1 MSKQQPDT
9 ETAQPRSSRHFTQE
23 DFKRVMLFFANID
36 LLGKT
41 IDAMK
46 GTPFYSQRTKY
57 LINTLENE
65 LDMHMKRFI
74 QAMPDIAYRRDWVN
88 MQEICIDYLGAI
100 YETDIGKM
108 PEFLAFIKAYRRG
121 EIEVIKDEIA

>member
-1 MSKQQPDT
+1 MSKPTDT
-9 ETAQPRSSRHFTQE
+9 ETAQPRASKQFTQE

-46 GTPFYSQRTKY
+46 GTPFYSQRLKN
-57 LINTLENE
+57 LLNGLEGE
-65 LDMHMKRFI
+65 LEAQMKRFI
-74 QAMPDIAYRRDWVN
+74 QAMPEVAYTQDWVN
-88 MQEICIDYLGAI
+88 MQQICIDYLGAI

-121 EIEVIKDEIA
+121 EIEVTND

>member
-1 MSKQQPDT
+1 MKADIDT
-9 ETAQPRSSRHFTQE
+9 PQPRAAKQFTQE

-46 GTPFYSQRTKY
+46 GTPFYSQRLKN
-57 LINTLENE
+57 LLNGLEGE
-65 LDMHMKRFI
+65 LEAQMKRFI
-74 QAMPDIAYRRDWVN
+74 QAMPEVAYTQDWVN
-88 MQEICIDYLGAI
+88 MQQICIDYLGAI
-100 YETDIGKM
+100 YETDIGKI

-121 EIEVIKDEIA
+121 EIEVTND

>member
-1 MSKQQPDT
+1 MSKQPDI
-9 ETAQPRSSRHFTQE
+9 ETAQPRASKQFTQE

-46 GTPFYSQRTKY
+46 GTPFYSQRLKN
-57 LINTLENE
+57 LLNGLEGE
-65 LDMHMKRFI
+65 LDIQMKRFI
-74 QAMPDIAYRRDWVN
+74 QAMPEVAYTQDWVN
-88 MQEICIDYLGAI
+88 MQQICIDYLGAI

-108 PEFLAFIKAYRRG
+108 PEFLAFIKAYRKG
-121 EIEVIKDEIA
+121 EIEVTTDEA

>member
-1 MSKQQPDT
+1 MKADIDT
-9 ETAQPRSSRHFTQE
+9 PQPRAAKQFTQE

-46 GTPFYSQRTKY
+46 GTPFYAQRTKN
-57 LINTLENE
+57 LINGLEADLNT
-65 LDMHMKRFI
+65 HMKRFI
-74 QAMPDIAYRRDWVN
+74 ELMPEVAYTQDWVN
-88 MQEICIDYLGAI
+88 MQQICIDYLGAI
-100 YETDIGKM
+100 YETDIGKI

-121 EIEVIKDEIA
+121 EIEVTND

>member
-1 MSKQQPDT
+1 MNKQPDI
-9 ETAQPRSSRHFTQE
+9 ETAQPRASKQFTQE

-46 GTPFYSQRTKY
+46 GTPFYSQRLKN
-57 LINTLENE
+57 LLNGLEGE
-65 LDMHMKRFI
+65 LEAQMKRFI
-74 QAMPDIAYRRDWVN
+74 QAMPEIAYTQDWVN
-88 MQEICIDYLGAI
+88 MQQICIDYLGAI

>member
-1 MSKQQPDT
+1 MNKQPDI
-9 ETAQPRSSRHFTQE
+9 ETAQPRASKQFTQE

-46 GTPFYSQRTKY
+46 GTPFYSQRLKN
-57 LINTLENE
+57 LLNGLEGE
-65 LDMHMKRFI
+65 LEAQMKRFI
-74 QAMPDIAYRRDWVN
+74 QAMPEIAYTQDWVN
-88 MQEICIDYLGAI
+88 MQQICIDYLGAI
-100 YETDIGKM
+100 YETDIGKI

-121 EIEVIKDEIA
+121 EIEVTND

>member
-1 MSKQQPDT
+1 MNKQPDI
-9 ETAQPRSSRHFTQE
+9 ETAQPRASKQFTQE

-46 GTPFYSQRTKY
+46 GTPFYSQRLKNM
-57 LINTLENE
+57 LNGLEGE
-65 LDMHMKRFI
+65 LEAQMKRFI
-74 QAMPDIAYRRDWVN
+74 QAMPEVAYTQDWVN
-88 MQEICIDYLGAI
+88 MQQICIDYLGAI

-121 EIEVIKDEIA
+121 EIEVTND

>member
-1 MSKQQPDT
+1 MNKQPDI
-9 ETAQPRSSRHFTQE
+9 ETAQPRASKQFTQE

-46 GTPFYSQRTKY
+46 GTPFYSQRLKN
-57 LINTLENE
+57 LLNGLEGE
-65 LDMHMKRFI
+65 LEAQMKRFI
-74 QAMPDIAYRRDWVN
+74 QAMPEIAYTQDWIN
-88 MQEICIDYLGAI
+88 MQQICIDYLGAI

-121 EIEVIKDEIA
+121 EIEVTND

>member
-1 MSKQQPDT
+1 MSKQPDI
-9 ETAQPRSSRHFTQE
+9 ETAQPRASKQFTQE

-46 GTPFYSQRTKY
+46 GTPFYSQRLKN
-57 LINTLENE
+57 LLNGLEGE
-65 LDMHMKRFI
+65 LDIQMKRFI
-74 QAMPDIAYRRDWVN
+74 QAMPDVAYTQDWVN
-88 MQEICIDYLGAI
+88 MQQICIDYLGAI

-108 PEFLAFIKAYRRG
+108 PEFLAFIKAYRKG
-121 EIEVIKDEIA
+121 EIEVTTDEA

>member
-1 MSKQQPDT
+1 MNKQPDI
-9 ETAQPRSSRHFTQE
+9 ETSQPRAAKHFTQE

-46 GTPFYSQRTKY
+46 GTPFYSQRLKN
-57 LINTLENE
+57 LLNGLEGE
-65 LDMHMKRFI
+65 LEAQMKRFI
-74 QAMPDIAYRRDWVN
+74 QAMPEIAYTQDWIN
-88 MQEICIDYLGAI
+88 MQQICIDYLGAI

-121 EIEVIKDEIA
+121 EIEVTND

>member
-1 MSKQQPDT
+1 MNKQPDI
-9 ETAQPRSSRHFTQE
+9 ETAQPRASKQFTQE

-46 GTPFYSQRTKY
+46 GTPFYSQRLKN
-57 LINTLENE
+57 LLNGLEGE
-65 LDMHMKRFI
+65 LEAQMKRFI
-74 QAMPDIAYRRDWVN
+74 QAMPEIAYTQDWVN
-88 MQEICIDYLGAI
+88 MQQICIDYLGAI

-121 EIEVIKDEIA
+121 EIEVTND

>member
-1 MSKQQPDT
+1 MNKQPDI
-9 ETAQPRSSRHFTQE
+9 ETAQPRASKQFTQE

-46 GTPFYSQRTKY
+46 GTPFYSQRLKN
-57 LINTLENE
+57 LLNGLEGE
-65 LDMHMKRFI
+65 LEAQMKRFI
-74 QAMPDIAYRRDWVN
+74 QAMPEVAYTQDWVN
-88 MQEICIDYLGAI
+88 MQQICIDYLGAI

-121 EIEVIKDEIA
+121 EIEVTND

>member
-1 MSKQQPDT
+1 MNKQPDI
-9 ETAQPRSSRHFTQE
+9 ETAQPRASKQFTQE

-46 GTPFYSQRTKY
+46 GTPFYSQRLKN
-57 LINTLENE
+57 LLNGLEGE
-65 LDMHMKRFI
+65 LEAQMKRFI
-74 QAMPDIAYRRDWVN
+74 QAMPEVAYTQDWVN
-88 MQEICIDYLGAI
+88 MQQICIDYLGAI
-100 YETDIGKM
+100 YETDIGKI

-121 EIEVIKDEIA
+121 EIEVTND